1 MILRYPLTRRLYH
14 HFNCRHTMAIILT
27 LVMTTHSNSISAT
40 QPSIDAWERGVPV
53 TAPHFMAVIAHPK
66 AARVARQILAQGGS
80 AMDAAVAA
88 QLILNL
94 VEPQSS
100 GIGGGAFLLYWNAAE
115 KQLYAFDGRET
126 APATATPNHF
136 LKKDGTPLGWWEA
149 VIGGHSV
156 GVPGT
161 LHLLHT
167 AHRRFG
173 RIPWANLFSPAVQ
186 LAEKGFRI
194 SPRLAKSIERAKDR
208 GLTAFDA
215 SRRYFFNAAG
225 TPRPAGSLLRNPDF
239 ARTLRQLAKG
249 GIDPFYHGEIGR
261 AVVDVVRNAS
271 RNPGSL
277 TRADLAR
284 YRTIERTPVCIDYH
298 QHRVCGIGPPSSGGL
313 TVGQILGILSRF
325 DLAHLGYGEKSLHL
339 FAEASKLAY
348 ADRDLYMADHDFSP
362 VPVAGLLDSSYLE
375 QRADLIKADAAL
387 KKASAGHPPGAALS
401 HLIPGQQ
408 LDRTGTSHLSIID
421 TYGNVLS
428 MTTTIETGFGSR
440 LMVGGFLLNNE
451 LTDFSFQPQRKDR
464 LVANRLQGGK
474 RPRSSMAPTIVFDQT
489 GQPVMSI
496 GSPGGS
502 RIINYVAQAVIGLI
516 DWKLNPQQVA
526 SQPHVVNRNGT
537 TEIESG
543 KTAATLSRVLHVLGH
558 DTKIRT
564 LESGLNVIKRGKN
577 GMLEGGTDPRR
588 EGQAVGG

>member
-1 MILRYPLTRRLYH
+1 MIRRYTLTRRGYR
-14 HFNCRHTMAIILT
+14 HFDYCHAIAIILT
-27 LVMTTHSNSISAT
+27 LVIATHANSISAT
-40 QPSIDAWERGVPV
+40 QPSVDAWERGVPV
-53 TAPHFMAVIAHPK
+53 TASQFMAVIAHPQ
-66 AARVARQILAQGGS
+66 AARVARHILAQGGS

-88 QLILNL
+88 QLVLNL

-115 KQLYAFDGRET
+115 KNLYAFDGRET

-136 LKKDGTPLGWWEA
+136 LHKDGTPLGWWEA

-173 RIPWANLFSPAVQ
+173 RIPWADLFPPAVQ
-186 LAEKGFRI
+186 LAEDGFRI
-194 SPRLAKSIERAKDR
+194 SPRLATSIERAKAR

-215 SRRYFFNAAG
+215 SRRYFFTSAG

-239 ARTLRQLAKG
+239 ARTLRQLAKQ
-249 GIDPFYHGEIGR
+249 GIDAFYHGDIGR
-261 AVVDVVRNAS
+261 AVVDAVRNAP

-298 QHRVCGIGPPSSGGL
+298 QHRVCGMGPPSSGGL

-325 DLAHLGYGEKSLHL
+325 DLAQIGYGEKSLHL
-339 FAEASKLAY
+339 FAEAAKLAY

-362 VPVAGLLDSSYLE
+362 VPVTGLLNSKYLD
-375 QRADLIKADAAL
+375 QRADLIKANAVL
-387 KKASAGHPPGAALS
+387 KKASAGHPPGAVLG

-451 LTDFSFQPQRKDR
+451 LTDFSFQPQRNGR
-464 LVANRLQGGK
+464 LVANRVQGGK
-474 RPRSSMAPTIVFDQT
+474 RPRSSMAPTIVFDQM
-489 GQPVMSI
+489 GQPVISI

-516 DWKLNPQQVA
+516 DWELNPQQAA

-537 TEIESG
+537 TEIESSE
-543 KTAATLSRVLHVLGH
+543 TAAALSGVLRGLGH

-564 LESGLNVIKRGKN
+564 LESGLNIIKRRKN